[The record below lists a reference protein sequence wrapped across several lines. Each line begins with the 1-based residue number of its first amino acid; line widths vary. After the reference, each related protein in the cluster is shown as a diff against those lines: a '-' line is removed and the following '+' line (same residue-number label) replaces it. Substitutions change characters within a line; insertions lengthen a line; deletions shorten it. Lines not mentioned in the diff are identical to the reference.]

1 MAMKYLVKLF
11 VVTLFALTCTHAFAE
26 GKVAY
31 MDMTYILNNSK
42 AGKGAQD
49 FLKKS
54 FSNNQKKL
62 ADKEKELKKEES
74 DLLSKKEILTKEE
87 YKKQTDELRKK
98 VTIYQTERRS
108 ILEKIAKQR
117 TEART
122 TLLKKIDPI
131 LKKYIDDNGISVV
144 VDKKNIIGG
153 NNDLDITNIIV
164 EKLNKELPSLKL
176 E

>member
-1 MAMKYLVKLF
+1 MKYFVKFFVITFFLLV
-11 VVTLFALTCTHAFAE
+11 CTYASAE
-26 GKVAY
+26 QKIVY
-31 MDMTYILNNSK
+31 LDMKYILNNSK

-87 YKKQTDELRKK
+87 YKKQTNELRKK

-144 VDKKNIIGG
+144 VDKKNIISG
-153 NNDLDITNIIV
+153 NDDLDITNIIV